1 MTRVRYRRIAVLSLE
16 ARSVLE
22 AFCASMAS
30 HTCCGRPHAW
40 SAGVLQGCSGSD
52 RRPRHQQERRKLV
65 RPSLPRLGMSSAHCC
80 ANVNTCCSCCLRSCV
95 CVRVISFDAPK
106 RWKKELDEHVGV
118 AGKAATGTGVP
129 TVLLANK
136 CDMLGDRAIPKE
148 ALDKVA
154 DESGFFKWFETSAKT
169 GPLARSSLQFIL
181 HRALRFAAVRCA
193 ASLIGFN
200 LPSDM
205 FTRGV
210 VHRSFA

>member
-1 MTRVRYRRIAVLSLE
+1 
-16 ARSVLE
+16 
-22 AFCASMAS
+22 
-30 HTCCGRPHAW
+30 
-40 SAGVLQGCSGSD
+40 
-52 RRPRHQQERRKLV
+52 
-65 RPSLPRLGMSSAHCC
+65 
-80 ANVNTCCSCCLRSCV
+80 
-95 CVRVISFDAPK
+95 VRVISFDAPK